1 MLKREVIRTN
11 IIQIYSLTV
20 KDLKLKTR
28 YKSEFLVEYVAPL
41 LSMFF
46 PYIIFNTLFSI
57 GDDIFETYYSSENF
71 LLFILLGYCT
81 SSLIFLLWNYKDL
94 FYDEKTWKTLNA
106 VFVAPVSK
114 FNILIGYFLSGLIS
128 KSLPIIF
135 IIAVC
140 YFLYP
145 IPFISLILVIL
156 VLFCI
161 SITFAGMGFILGLFE
176 IVNEDIS
183 ASLAV
188 GISVISLVSCV
199 FYPIEI
205 FPESVRFIIKINPL
219 YYYMDLLRLSWWAG
233 INSEDAL
240 SYITI
245 YHILIVGIFT
255 IITPVLA
262 SFLFI
267 KIYNKYGTSGY

>member
-1 MLKREVIRTN
+1 MLKRELIRTN

-28 YKSEFLVEYVAPL
+28 YKTEFLVEFVAPL

-46 PYIIFNTLFSI
+46 PIIIFNTLYSI
-57 GDDIFETYYSSENF
+57 GDDVFKTYYSSENF

-106 VFVAPVSK
+106 VIVAPVSK
-114 FNILIGYFLSGLIS
+114 FNILFGYFLSGLIS

-135 IIAVC
+135 IVALC
-140 YFLYP
+140 YVLFP
-145 IPFISLILVIL
+145 IPIPYLILVIL

-188 GISVISLVSCV
+188 GISTISLVSCV

-205 FPESVRFIIKINPL
+205 FPESFRFIIRMNPL
-219 YYYMDLLRLSWWAG
+219 YYYVDLLRLSWWAG
-233 INSEDAL
+233 INHGEAM

>member
-11 IIQIYSLTV
+11 FIQIYSLTV

-46 PYIIFNTLFSI
+46 PFIIFSTLYSL
-57 GDDIFETYYSSENF
+57 GDDIFETYYSNENF

-106 VFVAPVSK
+106 VIVAPVSK

-135 IIAVC
+135 IIALC

-145 IPFISLILVIL
+145 IPIPYLFLVLL

-161 SITFAGMGFILGLFE
+161 SITFAGMGFLLGLFE

-205 FPESVRFIIKINPL
+205 FPEDIRFIIRLNPL

-233 INSEDAL
+233 INSEDSL

-245 YHILIVGIFT
+245 YHILIVAIFT

>member
-1 MLKREVIRTN
+1 MIKREILKRN
-11 IIQIYSLTV
+11 LIQIYSLTV

-28 YKSEFLVEYVAPL
+28 FKSEFIIEYVAPI
-41 LSMFF
+41 LSIFF
-46 PYIIFNTLFSI
+46 PYIIFSTLFSI
-57 GDDIFETYYSSENF
+57 SDDVFETYYSSENF
-71 LLFILLGYCT
+71 LLFLLLGYCT

-94 FYDEKTWKTLNA
+94 FYAEKIWKTLNA
-106 VFVAPVSK
+106 VIIAPVSK
-114 FNILIGYFLSGLIS
+114 FNILIGYLLSGLIS

-135 IIAVC
+135 IVALC
-140 YFLYP
+140 YVLYP
-145 IPFISLILVIL
+145 IPILYLFFVIL
-156 VLFCI
+156 VLLCI

-205 FPESVRFIIKINPL
+205 FPENIRVIIRINPL
-219 YYYMDLLRLSWWAG
+219 YYYVDLLRLSWWAG
-233 INSEDAL
+233 VNNNEAMHHL
-240 SYITI
+240 TI

-255 IITPVLA
+255 IITPIVA
-262 SFLFI
+262 SYLFS

>member
-1 MLKREVIRTN
+1 MLNRELIRTN

-28 YKSEFLVEYVAPL
+28 YKTEFIVEYIAPL
-41 LSMFF
+41 LSLFF
-46 PYIIFNTLFSI
+46 PYIIFSTLFNI
-57 GDDIFETYYSSENF
+57 EQDIFETYYSKDNF
-71 LLFILLGYCT
+71 LLFILLGYCIST
-81 SSLIFLLWNYKDL
+81 LIFLLWNYKDL

-106 VFVAPVSK
+106 VIVAPVSK
-114 FNILIGYFLSGLIS
+114 FNILFGYLLSGLIS
-128 KSLPIIF
+128 KSLPIIVIV
-135 IIAVC
+135 IIC
-140 YFLYP
+140 YILYP
-145 IPFISLILVIL
+145 ISLIFLIFVIL
-156 VLFCI
+156 ILFSI
-161 SITFAGMGFILGLFE
+161 SITFAGMGFLLGLFE

-188 GISVISLVSCV
+188 GISVISIMSCV

-205 FPESVRFIIKINPL
+205 FPEELQFFIKLNPL
-219 YYYMDLLRLSWWAG
+219 YYYFDLLRLTWWAG
-233 INSEDAL
+233 INYGEAI

-255 IITPVLA
+255 IITPITA

>member
-1 MLKREVIRTN
+1 MLKREILKRN

-28 YKSEFLVEYVAPL
+28 FKSEFLIEYVAPL
-41 LSMFF
+41 LSIFF
-46 PYIIFNTLFSI
+46 PYIIFNTLYSV
-57 GDDIFETYYSSENF
+57 GDDVFGTYYSSENF
-71 LLFILLGYCT
+71 LLFVLLGYCT

-94 FYDEKTWKTLNA
+94 FYDEKISKTLNA
-106 VFVAPVSK
+106 VIIAPVSK
-114 FNILIGYFLSGLIS
+114 FNILFGYFLSGLIS

-135 IIAVC
+135 IIALC
-140 YFLYP
+140 YVLYP
-145 IPFISLILVIL
+145 IPILYLFLVIL
-156 VLFCI
+156 VLLCI

-188 GISVISLVSCV
+188 GISVISIVSCV

-205 FPESVRFIIKINPL
+205 FPENVRVIIRINPL

-233 INSEDAL
+233 VNNNEAMQYL
-240 SYITI
+240 TI

-255 IITPVLA
+255 IITPIIA
-262 SFLFI
+262 SFLFL
-267 KIYNKYGTSGY
+267 KIYSKYGTSGY